1 MNSATKMYR
10 ICKQYRMTQLSQN
23 ARIFG
28 GKSYEIGIQFGIA
41 KQVRMNLRMYENA
54 EADIN
59 QMAPIR
65 LTI

>member
-10 ICKQYRMTQLSQN
+10 ICKQYRMTQLPQN

-41 KQVRMNLRMYENA
+41 EQVRMNLRMYENT